1 MQFDALNK
9 LDDLFGQEDVY
20 MWSTYILPNGH
31 FLNPDNN
38 EDYYERDF
46 KDFLDYCTDDILRE
60 LQYNPQYIDEIVKLG
75 VSKEYLLKE
84 ID

>member
-31 FLNPDNN
+31 F
-38 EDYYERDF
+38 
-46 KDFLDYCTDDILRE
+46 
-60 LQYNPQYIDEIVKLG
+60 
-75 VSKEYLLKE
+75 
-84 ID
+84 

>member
-38 EDYYERDF
+38 EEYWE
-46 KDFLDYCTDDILRE
+46 
-60 LQYNPQYIDEIVKLG
+60 EI
-75 VSKEYLLKE
+75 SK
-84 ID
+84 IS